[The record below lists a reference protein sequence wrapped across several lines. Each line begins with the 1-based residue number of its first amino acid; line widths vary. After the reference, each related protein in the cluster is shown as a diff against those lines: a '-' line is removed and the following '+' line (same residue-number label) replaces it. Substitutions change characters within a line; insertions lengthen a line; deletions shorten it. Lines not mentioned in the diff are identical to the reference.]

1 MNCSNIKKLL
11 WDYIDELISQKNKK
25 LIEQHLKICK
35 DCAQEYKL
43 LTKYKIKM
51 FSLEKVKAPSDFLA
65 KVQSR
70 IEQPKTIERLIKKL
84 FIPFKIKIP
93 LELAGAV
100 ITVIFLIW
108 IIGPQQRMQ
117 DIVEDEKTALP
128 VISEKKMAVKTPDSL
143 KAGKKPKDKITPRS
157 IQKYG
162 AQEFPAELE
171 KAESIKDAG
180 DKSMDF
186 RKVDRDE
193 DIMELVIVVT
203 DESRILSM
211 SAVEGKSAE
220 KSRKLDDALEIEDK
234 KSIEVNKT
242 QTVKKKEKKAPVTQ
256 IARFNRMLIQV
267 TNIALRLKGRVV
279 KQEYDKEHIQFQ
291 SIIIEVPVKNYSIF
305 LKELKNLGELQKAAT
320 PSRLLK
326 RKWIQNRIQFQQAE

>member
-1 MNCSNIKKLL
+1 MNCSDIKKLL
-11 WDYIDELISQKNKK
+11 WDYIDESISQKNKK
-25 LIEQHLKICK
+25 LIEQHLKTCK
-35 DCAQEYKL
+35 NCAQEYKL
-43 LTKYKIKM
+43 LAKYKIKM
-51 FSLEKVKAPSDFLA
+51 FSTKKVKAPSDFLA
-65 KVQSR
+65 KVHSR
-70 IEQPKTIERLIKKL
+70 IEQPKTIEKLIKRL

-100 ITVIFLIW
+100 ITIVFLIW

-117 DIVEDEKTALP
+117 DIAKDEKIALP
-128 VISEKKMAVKTPDSL
+128 VISEKKLAVKTPDSL
-143 KAGKKPKDKITPRS
+143 KAGKKPKDKITARS
-157 IQKYG
+157 IRKY
-162 AQEFPAELE
+162 EDKEVPAELE

-211 SAVEGKSAE
+211 SAVEGKSIK
-220 KSRKLDDALEIEDK
+220 KSRKLDDTPDAEDK

-242 QTVKKKEKKAPVTQ
+242 GTMKKKEKKAPVTQ
-256 IARFNRMLIQV
+256 IAQFNQMLIQV
-267 TNIALRLKGRVV
+267 TNIARRLKGRVI

-291 SIIIEVPVKNYSIF
+291 SVVIEVPVKNYNIF